1 MNDSIIQGI
10 KERVSTAIKANATI
24 GIQVPEA
31 RHADLI
37 QSIINLMNVNTND
50 HWTFV
55 TVNNTHTT
63 LETQYPE
70 LKDLQNLHLID
81 CISTYAGIIEPDTA
95 TCTYIDSPTML
106 ETITL
111 EAIHSYRQTSPEQE
125 KFLLIDSLSAFALHN
140 NSALMKKF
148 MALLVNRARSDNVH
162 IVTIVIEEE
171 NTTNSLLQLNEKI
184 IVLRDSFIG

>member
-10 KERVSTAIKANATI
+10 KERVSTAIKANSTI

-31 RHADLI
+31 RHTDLLK
-37 QSIINLMNVNTND
+37 SIIELMQTNTND

-55 TVNNTHTT
+55 TVNNTYNT
-63 LETQYPE
+63 LQNTYPE
-70 LKDLQNLHLID
+70 IKELQNLHIID
-81 CISTYAGIIEPDTA
+81 CISTYAGIIEPNTES
-95 TCTYIDSPTML
+95 CTHIDSPTML

-111 EAIHSYRQTSPEQE
+111 EAAHSYQKTSSQQE
-125 KFLLIDSLSAFALHN
+125 RFLLIDSLSAFTLHN
-140 NSALMKKF
+140 TPGLIKKF
-148 MALLVNRARSDNVH
+148 MSLLVNKSRSDNVH

-171 NTTNSLLQLNEKI
+171 SSTNSLLQLNEKI